1 MLRSIMTQMSFD
13 FTYPKHPQADAQRQE
28 QNRLKLLYIQ
38 ALKDF
43 NKVEYWDSDLE
54 RKVVRSKDALHKFER
69 SMFGE
74 GGVAS
79 VDYDSSNREHQ
90 AI

>member
-1 MLRSIMTQMSFD
+1 MTQMSFD
-13 FTYPKHPQADAQRQE
+13 FTYSKHPQADAQRQE

-43 NKVEYWDSDLE
+43 NKIEYWDSDLE
-54 RKVVRSKDALHKFER
+54 RKVMRAKDNLQRFER
-69 SMFGE
+69 SMFGSE
-74 GGVAS
+74 NCVAS